1 MFRVTAF
8 MSTKSRNFASD
19 YGIRPAKK
27 AAMVELVDTRD
38 LKSLDPKRSC
48 GFESRS
54 RHFTSLVFS
63 LITGRREKAVR
74 LLEYKVHYHLI
85 LL

>member
-1 MFRVTAF
+1 MFHGLSVTLQSLLPKHTTA
-8 MSTKSRNFASD
+8 
-19 YGIRPAKK
+19 

-54 RHFTSLVFS
+54 RH
-63 LITGRREKAVR
+63 
-74 LLEYKVHYHLI
+74 
-85 LL
+85 

>member
-1 MFRVTAF
+1 
-8 MSTKSRNFASD
+8 MSNFAHSF
-19 YGIRPAKK
+19 IRFYINWV

-54 RHFTSLVFS
+54 RHTTHGHSKRVS
-63 LITGRREKAVR
+63 G
-74 LLEYKVHYHLI
+74 YG
-85 LL
+85 

>member
-1 MFRVTAF
+1 MLNSAKTLAYFGLNAYLCNHFTA
-8 MSTKSRNFASD
+8 
-19 YGIRPAKK
+19 

-54 RHFTSLVFS
+54 RHTTHGHSKRVS
-63 LITGRREKAVR
+63 G
-74 LLEYKVHYHLI
+74 YG
-85 LL
+85 